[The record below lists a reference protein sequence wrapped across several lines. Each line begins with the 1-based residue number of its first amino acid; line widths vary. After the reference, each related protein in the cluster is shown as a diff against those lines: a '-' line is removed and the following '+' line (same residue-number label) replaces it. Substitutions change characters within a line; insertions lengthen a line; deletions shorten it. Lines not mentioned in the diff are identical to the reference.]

1 MERIQTL
8 AVPIA
13 IIIAGAMIAGAV
25 FMMNKNRPL
34 APEATGT
41 EVAEDVPGIQSDD
54 HILGN
59 PQAKIV
65 IVEYSDFECPF
76 CKHFHDTLNRIMREY
91 GASGDVAWIY
101 RQFPLDSLHTK
112 ARTEAEASE
121 CVAALGGNDAF
132 WKFSNGI
139 FATTPSN
146 DGLDIGDYNTN
157 PSNPSGIDAGELS
170 RLAVEAGV
178 DKTKF
183 EACLAAGTYAEKVQ
197 EHEAEV
203 LAAGGRGTPHS
214 IIIFKGDQV
223 SLEGAQPY
231 DVVKSLIDA
240 MLEG

>member
-1 MERIQTL
+1 METVQKL
-8 AVPIA
+8 ATPLA
-13 IIIAGAMIAGAV
+13 IVLAGALIAGAV
-25 FMMNKNRPL
+25 FFVNKNRPL
-34 APEATGT
+34 SPETSGGV
-41 EVAEDVPGIQSDD
+41 VAEDIPGVQADD

-59 PQAKIV
+59 PQAKVV

-76 CKHFHDTLNRIMREY
+76 CKQFHDTLNRIMREY
-91 GASGDVAWIY
+91 GPSGDVAWVY
-101 RQFPLDSLHTK
+101 RQFPLDSLHLK

-132 WKFSNGI
+132 WKFANGI
-139 FATTPSN
+139 FAVTPSN
-146 DGLDIGDYNTN
+146 DGLDVGDYNTN
-157 PSNPSGIDAGELS
+157 PSNPSGLNAGELS
-170 RLAVEAGV
+170 TIAVEAGV
-178 DKTKF
+178 DKTQF

-197 EHEAEV
+197 KHEAEV

-214 IIIFKGDQV
+214 IIIFEGDQI